1 VIKIEALVP
10 LYLGIDGGGT
20 QTTCAVGDDLRVL
33 ATSVAGG
40 SNMVRLGE
48 PKARANLREAITKAC
63 AAAGVSPSAVEAAVI
78 GIAGASVPPV
88 KDAVAAMIGDLVP
101 GKIEVVGDT
110 IILMEA
116 AFPGL
121 PGVVVLSGTGSFAY
135 GRNHLGEAARAGGWG
150 PAISDEGS
158 GYWIGRAAVS
168 AVMRALDAAESTTLL
183 RGILD
188 AWRLNSMEELVQ
200 RANAA
205 PVFAEL
211 FPVVELAAAAGDP
224 VAQQILADAGSELAA
239 LASIV
244 IGRLWPAEQ
253 AVRVAMGGGVFAH
266 SPLVRCTFW
275 KQLRARCPGAAVN
288 FKIIQPVAGALR
300 MARRL
305 TASTR
310 G

>member
-1 VIKIEALVP
+1 MIRIEALVP

-20 QTTCAVGDDLRVL
+20 QTTCAVGDDFHVL

-48 PKARANLREAITKAC
+48 DEARTSLREAITKAC
-63 AAAGVSPSAVEAAVI
+63 AAAGVSPAAVEAAVI

-101 GKIEVVGDT
+101 GEIEVVGDMV
-110 IILMEA
+110 IAMEA

-121 PGVVVLSGTGSFAY
+121 PGVVVISGTGSVAF
-135 GRNHLGEAARAGGWG
+135 GRNHREEAGRAGGWG

-168 AVMRALDAAESTTLL
+168 AVMRVHDDAAGTALL

-188 AWRLNSMEELVQ
+188 AWRLDSLEQLVQ
-200 RANAA
+200 KANASPA
-205 PVFAEL
+205 FAEL
-211 FPVVELAAAAGDP
+211 FPAVESAAMAGDP
-224 VAQQILADAGSELAA
+224 VAQRILDAAGSELAT

-244 IGRLWPAEQ
+244 IGRLWPTEQ
-253 AVRVAMGGGVFAH
+253 AVRVAIGGGVFAH
-266 SPLVRCTFW
+266 STVVRDTFCN
-275 KQLRARCPGAAVN
+275 KLRAQCPGAVVN
-288 FKIIQPVAGALR
+288 FEIIQPVAGALW
-300 MARRL
+300 MARRM
-305 TASTR
+305 TATTR
-310 G
+310 E